1 MLPGEAGL
9 QAGTSSIRWSIDPW
23 HRQRLLPGGSGASFS
38 WSAASLYSSRVAG
51 SPSSTVVP
59 HSTRIIKIQGFPVQN
74 GEAVRQHNT
83 KPGKETKIPNN
94 YFLSKIIAMLKE
106 FLSRQQGTTNLLLH
120 D

>member
-1 MLPGEAGL
+1 LIRGIVRGCYRGEAALRFHGHHCIL
-9 QAGTSSIRWSIDPW
+9 PE
-23 HRQRLLPGGSGASFS
+23 LLAQ
-38 WSAASLYSSRVAG
+38 
-51 SPSSTVVP
+51 SSTVVP